1 MQIILYFVRHAESVY
16 AAGAERT
23 RGLTEQGKQDAGRV
37 RDLLMGEQIEVIV
50 SSPYER
56 ASATIRELSNELKIE
71 VIVEEDLRERQFTG
85 EGYEIK
91 PEHFYMSKRK
101 LYEEWDFSFP
111 GGESSSQAQKRAVHV
126 LNKLMDEFAGKRIV
140 VGTHGDIMTLMV
152 NYFDF
157 RYDYDFWRSTTMP
170 DIYKLEFADKKL
182 QEVTRLWSDRII

>member
-1 MQIILYFVRHAESVY
+1 MQTNLYFVRHAESVY

-37 RDLLMGEQIEVIV
+37 RNLLMGEQIEILV

-56 ASATIRELSNELKIE
+56 AAATIRELSHVLKIE
-71 VIVEEDLRERQFTG
+71 VIIEEDLRERQLTG

-91 PEHFYMSKRK
+91 SEHFYMSKQK

-126 LNKLMDEFAGKRIV
+126 LNKLMNEFAGKRIV
-140 VGTHGDIMTLMV
+140 VGTHGDIMALMM
-152 NYFDF
+152 NYFNP

-182 QEVTRLWSDRII
+182 QEVTRLWSERII